1 MVWSQR
7 LSDFSE
13 LAETKSLDDLSLNR
27 LDQTIN
33 GIGSVWCEKDE
44 DWRGAILFAYGSGA
58 RLQDVGRQTC
68 FYLDPQNAVKL

>member
-33 GIGSVWCEKDE
+33 GIGSVWCPDH
-44 DWRGAILFAYGSGA
+44 DT
-58 RLQDVGRQTC
+58 GRT
-68 FYLDPQNAVKL
+68 